1 MKAGYVVPT
10 REKVAYGVGD
20 LAINIA
26 YGSISFHML
35 YFMVNIGGITPALA
49 GIIFMVARMW
59 DAVTDYFMGRISDN
73 LKCKFGRRKTF
84 IAFGAIPLGICF
96 ALLWFVPQ
104 AGAAARFV
112 YYLIIYIIFNSA
124 YTVVAVPYGALIAE
138 MTQNYDE
145 RTSLS
150 GYRVGFAFGGTLIGA
165 AGIPLVT
172 ELLLGGFEKTSSYF
186 FMGIMFGCVIAVLAL
201 INSFVCKE
209 RIKSPRTN
217 YQGFF
222 KTISSF
228 FKLKEFR
235 QYTGL
240 FLFNMVGLDIIMA
253 VIVFFIADTLKIS
266 GDTTLYLATPL
277 VIAVVCAPL
286 WTFISKK
293 LGKCKSYIIA
303 LVYIS
308 LVMLSSLLL
317 PANNTIALF
326 IVCVLAGAGIS
337 ACQILPYSIL
347 PDIIDIDEY
356 KNGVRREGAISGIFT
371 FMMKL
376 ASALAIAIVGWIL
389 GAFGYIEASPDAS
402 VVQNIVQPE
411 SALTAIRIV
420 FAVMPVIAFI
430 FSGIFT
436 KKLNISK
443 ESLTKII
450 DHLEERRQQQ

>member
-26 YGSISFHML
+26 YGSVSFHML
-35 YFMVNIGGITPALA
+35 YFMVNVGGITPALA
-49 GIIFMVARMW
+49 GIIFMAARLW

-73 LKCKFGRRKTF
+73 TKFKFGRRKTF
-84 IAFGAIPLGICF
+84 IAFGAIPLGLCF
-96 ALLWFVPQ
+96 AALWFVPQ
-104 AGAAARFV
+104 AGAAARFI
-112 YYLIIYIIFNSA
+112 YYLVIYLIFNTA

-145 RTSLS
+145 RTTLS

-172 ELLLGGFEKTSSYF
+172 ELLLGGFEKTSSYL
-186 FMGIMFGCVIAVLAL
+186 FMGIMFGVIIAALAL
-201 INSFVCKE
+201 VNSFVCKE
-209 RIKSPRTN
+209 RIKSPRN
-217 YQGFF
+217 MYQGFF

-235 QYTGL
+235 HYTGL

-266 GDTTLYLATPL
+266 GDTTIFLATPL
-277 VIAVVCAPL
+277 VCAVIFAPF
-286 WTFISKK
+286 WTFVSKK
-293 LGKCKSYIIA
+293 IGKCKSYIIA
-303 LVYIS
+303 LFYIS
-308 LVMLSSLLL
+308 IVMLSSLILPENSPILL
-317 PANNTIALF
+317 LV
-326 IVCVLAGAGIS
+326 VCVLAGAGIS

-356 KNGVRREGAISGIFT
+356 KNGIRREGAISGIFT

-389 GAFGYIEASPDAS
+389 SAFGYIEASPDVS
-402 VVQNIVQPE
+402 IVQNIVQPQ
-411 SALTAIRIV
+411 SALVAIRVI
-420 FAVMPVIAFI
+420 FAVMPVIAFA
-430 FSGIFT
+430 FSGYFT
-436 KKLNISK
+436 NKLKITKEGLTDIISQ
-443 ESLTKII
+443 
-450 DHLEERRQQQ
+450 LEERRIEM